1 MAMEAPWRR
10 DEHLATCFIFG
21 GKLIVFCST
30 QLRGVALWGQTG
42 NLLSKRARCMVR
54 TYPTDDQ
61 YKHIA
66 YCTSYS
72 SLYVLRIYSLP

>member
-1 MAMEAPWRR
+1 MLIAIIMAMEAPWRR

-42 NLLSKRARCMVR
+42 NCCPNVHGAWYV
-54 TYPTDDQ
+54 
-61 YKHIA
+61 HIPQTIN
-66 YCTSYS
+66 TST
-72 SLYVLRIYSLP
+72 